1 METQLVKT
9 FIQGLDQDVL
19 KGGIPSGHVV
29 VIRGASGTMKTSLA
43 YYVLHQN
50 ALRGGPGLYVTF
62 EQTAGGLLEHAES
75 LGLSTNS
82 ASDNLPILDLSEGHE
97 QLTATTR
104 RMANPSGGKTATE
117 DSVLS
122 LLQSKI
128 QDLRRRTNFSLL
140 AIDSWSAI
148 EALLPTEDRR
158 SQIFTFFEWLRSLAT
173 TTFVVSEPQRN
184 GYDGIMEEE
193 VLCDGIFELVMAPL
207 SDTTFQRRIQC
218 VKMRCVNHDNDIR
231 SLLFEDGRFAVARAI
246 G

>member
-1 METQLVKT
+1 MGTPLVKT
-9 FIQGLDQDVL
+9 FIEGLDQDVL

-43 YYVLHQN
+43 YYVLHEN
-50 ALRGGPGLYVTF
+50 ALRRTPGMYVTF

-75 LGLSTNS
+75 LGLSTKD
-82 ASDNLPILDLSEGHE
+82 ASDSLLILDLSEGRE

-104 RMANPSGGKTATE
+104 RMANSSGGKAATE

-122 LLQSKI
+122 LLQGKM
-128 QDLRRRTNFSLL
+128 QDLHRRTHFSLL

-158 SQIFTFFEWLRSLAT
+158 SQIFGFFEWVRSLGT
-173 TTFVVSEPQRN
+173 TTLVVSEPPRDGN
-184 GYDGIMEEE
+184 DGIMGEE
-193 VLCDGIFELVMAPL
+193 VLCDGIFEVVMAPL

-231 SLLFEDGRFAVARAI
+231 SLLFEAGRFEVSRAI